1 MWRREV
7 KTVATVLMIGSWA
20 GDGGLAKDNFCR
32 KAIAIYKVSG
42 HPALYF
48 RYTGDVID
56 FYGPCDE
63 GPT

>member
-1 MWRREV
+1 MKRIV
-7 KTVATVLMIGSWA
+7 VTVATVLMIGSWA
-20 GDGGLAKDNFCR
+20 GDGG
-32 KAIAIYKVSG
+32 
-42 HPALYF
+42 HPAVYF

>member
-1 MWRREV
+1 
-7 KTVATVLMIGSWA
+7 LIGSWA
-20 GDGGLAKDNFCR
+20 GDGGLAKDNFCW
-32 KAIAIYKVSG
+32 KASAIYKVSG